1 MELTSLLMQ
10 RFDVLKQ
17 GLWDGD
23 SSTIFIP
30 ERLMQVPKSF
40 DFIPMEDE
48 GVSAAVKDALDQV
61 DDLRTMFRDT
71 LTNLKSEANDSKKK
85 LTDYKARVNQA
96 IELINGQSIS
106 RAKTLLKVDTE
117 FLRRTLPSALNQF
130 EDSRQTYADCIEAL
144 RLITH
149 Q

>member
-61 DDLRTMFRDT
+61 DDLRAMFRDT
-71 LTNLKSEANDSKKK
+71 LTNLKSEANDSKKM
-85 LTDYKARVNQA
+85 LTHYKARVN
-96 IELINGQSIS
+96 
-106 RAKTLLKVDTE
+106 
-117 FLRRTLPSALNQF
+117 
-130 EDSRQTYADCIEAL
+130 
-144 RLITH
+144 
-149 Q
+149 

>member
-85 LTDYKARVNQA
+85 LTDYKARVN
-96 IELINGQSIS
+96 
-106 RAKTLLKVDTE
+106 
-117 FLRRTLPSALNQF
+117 
-130 EDSRQTYADCIEAL
+130 
-144 RLITH
+144 
-149 Q
+149 

>member
-48 GVSAAVKDALDQV
+48 GVSAAVRDALDQV

-85 LTDYKARVNQA
+85 LTDYKARVN
-96 IELINGQSIS
+96 
-106 RAKTLLKVDTE
+106 
-117 FLRRTLPSALNQF
+117 
-130 EDSRQTYADCIEAL
+130 
-144 RLITH
+144 
-149 Q
+149 